1 MPINDALASEQWT
14 RFQYCLA
21 GDSEVFTHAGFVRLD
36 EIRLSHKVWDGIS
49 FVEHG
54 GLIFRGVKSTIDL
67 GGVRMTPD
75 HKVLVNYEWVEASNL
90 PHVTFGNE
98 QVYDLL
104 NCGPNSRFA
113 VKWADSLLIVHNCR
127 DRGHLDF
134 INKADRCEKFFKGE
148 QWNQVDLDALQ
159 LQRRP
164 ALTLNKIISTLGTL
178 FGEQIYNR
186 NETLFRPASGAIET
200 TAETLCKIWKQF
212 SQNNQLPWVRSEMF
226 ADGVIR
232 SRGFVDMRLDF
243 TDAMTG
249 EIKITNLNSKNVV
262 IDPDAE
268 EYDPDSWND
277 VFTTKWVTPQ
287 DVAIL
292 YNEDD
297 AEYLKILDGSA
308 FPYGYDSIERVRD
321 RFGGVLPLAGYYG
334 VTEPHGL
341 RRNIRLLDRQ
351 YRKLD
356 KQLHFVDVATGD
368 MRPIPGTWDRNR
380 IAHVI
385 EKAQGRVSTTK
396 KLVKRI
402 RWTVT
407 ADNVVLHDEWSPY
420 KHFTHVPYFPY
431 FRYGATIGLV
441 ENLLGPQELLNKVS
455 SQELHVVNTTA
466 NSGWKL
472 KANSLRNMSIEELEQ
487 KGAMTGLVI
496 ELDDIANAEKIQP
509 NATPQGLDRISYK
522 AEEHIKSISNV
533 SDSMQGFDRE
543 DVAAKA
549 IAAKTQRSSI
559 NMTKVM
565 DNLERTDYIIARN
578 WLDLVQEY
586 MTEPQILNVVHED
599 LHRTSEQIEINHY
612 DEVTGEILN
621 DLTLGEYSIV
631 VTSTPYRDTLEDSQ
645 FEQALAMRKEG
656 VGVPDDVIIEN
667 SRLMRKGDIVKE
679 MQAKA
684 NSQEAKQQQ
693 ELNMRLLQAE
703 VAEKEAQAM
712 QKQADAQLKMA
723 KTQAELASIEQENVR
738 LQIDAHS
745 GESPEQAQME
755 MELEGEKAEHKMT
768 LEERKFEHE
777 MSLKEREMQM
787 KEQMHQQDARLKADM
802 HEHTKQIASQQAET
816 QALTAQADQINA
828 QRGQSTTK
836 GASK

>member
-14 RFQYCLA
+14 RFSYL
-21 GDSEVFTHAGFVRLD
+21 
-36 EIRLSHKVWDGIS
+36 
-49 FVEHG
+49 
-54 GLIFRGVKSTIDL
+54 
-67 GGVRMTPD
+67 
-75 HKVLVNYEWVEASNL
+75 
-90 PHVTFGNE
+90 
-98 QVYDLL
+98 
-104 NCGPNSRFA
+104 
-113 VKWADSLLIVHNCR
+113 R

-134 INKADRCEKFFKGE
+134 LVKADKCEKFFKGD
-148 QWNQVDLDALQ
+148 QWDTTDLNTLH

-186 NETLFRPASGAIET
+186 NETLFRPASGALEQ
-200 TAETLCKIWKQF
+200 TAEVLCKVWKQF
-212 SQNNQLPWVRSEMF
+212 SQRNQLPWVRSELF

-243 TDAMTG
+243 TDSMVG
-249 EIKITNLNSKNVV
+249 ETVITNLNSKNVV
-262 IDPDAE
+262 IDSDAD

-277 VFTTKWVTPQ
+277 VYTTKWVTPQ

-292 YNEDD
+292 YNEED
-297 AEYLKILDGSA
+297 AEYLKNLDGSA

-341 RRNIRLLDRQ
+341 RRNIRVLDRQ

-356 KQLHFVDVATGD
+356 KQLHFVDVSTGD
-368 MRPIPGTWDRNR
+368 MRPIPNAWDRNR

-407 ADNVVLHDEWSPY
+407 ADNVVLHDDWSPY
-420 KHFTHVPYFPY
+420 KHFTVIPYFPY

-472 KANSLRNMSIEELEQ
+472 KAGSLRNMSIEELEQ
-487 KGAMTGLVI
+487 KGAMTGLVL
-496 ELDDIANAEKIQP
+496 ELDDITSAEKILP
-509 NATPQGLDRISYK
+509 NATPQGLDRISDK
-522 AEEHIKSISNV
+522 AENHIKTISNI

-549 IAAKTQRSSI
+549 IQAKTSRGSI

-565 DNLERTDYIIARN
+565 DNLQRTDFIIARN
-578 WLDLVQEY
+578 WVDMVQEY
-586 MTEPQILNVVHED
+586 MTEPRILHITGDDVN
-599 LHRTSEQIEINHY
+599 RTNETVEINTY
-612 DEVTGEILN
+612 DEATGEILN
-621 DLTLGEYSIV
+621 DLTMGEYHIV
-631 VTSTPYRDTLEDSQ
+631 ITSTPFRATLEDSQ
-645 FEQALAMRKEG
+645 YEQAITMRKEG
-656 VGVPDDVIIEN
+656 VQLPDEVIIEN
-667 SRLMRKGDIVKE
+667 SRLMRKGEIVKQ

-684 NSQEAKQQQ
+684 NSPEAKQRE
-693 ELNMRLLQAE
+693 ELQMRMLQAE
-703 VAEKEAQAM
+703 VAEKEAQAQ
-712 QKQADAQLKMA
+712 QKQADAQLKQA
-723 KTQAELASIEQENVR
+723 KTQAELAGIEQENVR
-738 LQIDAHS
+738 LQQEGAKGD
-745 GESPEQAQME
+745 GMEVAQME
-755 MELEGEKAEHKMT
+755 LELDAEKAQANMELEGQKADHQMT
-768 LEERKFEHE
+768 LEERKFQHE
-777 MSLKEREMQM
+777 MAMKEREMQM
-787 KEQMHQQDARLKADM
+787 REREHQQDAQLKMDM
-802 HEHTKQIASQQAET
+802 HEHTKQIATQQAET
-816 QALTAQADQINA
+816 QALTAQASQINA
-828 QRGQSTTK
+828 QKAQSK